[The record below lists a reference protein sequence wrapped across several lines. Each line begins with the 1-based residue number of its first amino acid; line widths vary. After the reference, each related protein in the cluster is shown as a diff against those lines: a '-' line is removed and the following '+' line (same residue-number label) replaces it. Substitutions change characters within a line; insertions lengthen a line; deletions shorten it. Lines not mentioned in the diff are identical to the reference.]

1 MENCQTI
8 LAMPLLS
15 SLMFNGNNYSG
26 KVPESIT
33 NIYGLML
40 LDLSNKKFSSNTLPD
55 FSSNVNLQIID
66 FSSNEFSSEIPT
78 SFSHLIRIL
87 SLGKNRFFGRL
98 SRNLTNMS
106 TLEHLDI
113 HDNKI
118 IGELLDICQIS
129 TLKILNLR
137 NNSLQGSIP
146 YCISNLTSLQILD
159 LSSNHLVG
167 EIPVKFG
174 NLAGMISI
182 ETPSGFSYFSAILIP
197 TLAIQT
203 KINDVIVN
211 WKKSKQVLSWNNL
224 KIYSLLDLSM
234 NQISGK
240 IPSSLGSLKALK
252 LLNISHNIFSGMI
265 STSLGDLENLESLDL
280 SYNNLSGSIP
290 QSLSKLQ
297 QLTILD
303 VSNNKL
309 TGKIP
314 VGSQMDTMNNP
325 KFYANNSGLCGMQN
339 QVPCLED
346 LPPTKPLEVKS
357 KETWFSWEGV
367 GIGYAIGFFVAV
379 GILYIFGYFVPTKPP
394 NFRRQQRR
402 QRI

>member
-1 MENCQTI
+1 MEIPMDIGNISKIAI
-8 LAMPLLS
+8 LALNNNKLTGTIPLSVQKLEKLETLQLEENLLIGEIPDWNSTQKTLQILDLS
-15 SLMFNGNNYSG
+15 KNQLEGMLPQWLAEMDISFIMLSDNNLTCSLPPR

-40 LDLSNKKFSSNTLPD
+40 LDLSNNKFSSNTLPD

-66 FSSNEFSSEIPT
+66 FSSNEFSGEIPT

-87 SLGKNRFFGRL
+87 SLGKNKFFGRL

-106 TLEHLDI
+106 TLKHLDI

-146 YCISNLTSLQILD
+146 DCISNLTSLQILD

-167 EIPVKFG
+167 EITVKFG

-182 ETPSGFSYFSAILIP
+182 ETPGGFSYFSAILIP

-211 WKKSKQVLSWNNL
+211 WKKSKQGLSWNNL

-234 NQISGK
+234 NQIS
-240 IPSSLGSLKALK
+240 
-252 LLNISHNIFSGMI
+252 
-265 STSLGDLENLESLDL
+265 
-280 SYNNLSGSIP
+280 
-290 QSLSKLQ
+290 
-297 QLTILD
+297 
-303 VSNNKL
+303 
-309 TGKIP
+309 
-314 VGSQMDTMNNP
+314 
-325 KFYANNSGLCGMQN
+325 
-339 QVPCLED
+339 ED
-346 LPPTKPLEVKS
+346 LPPTKPPEVKS

-379 GILYIFGYFVPTKPP
+379 GILYISGYFVPAKPP
-394 NFRRQQRR
+394 NYRRQQRR